1 MGSRQ
6 HGSVQ
11 SASCQSSHRHHP
23 VLGVRDRA
31 ALVRS
36 PALTTPQVL
45 AGQTQGFPSF
55 HAQALAVNPHAGGSM
70 GMSVG
75 PLGGYSILVV
85 DDEPLIAIGLNE
97 ALRDA
102 GAEVLTAH
110 DLTTALE
117 AAVNSS
123 VSAAILDVQL
133 GAADCG
139 AVCAALTSQEVPFMF
154 LTGFDSHDVL
164 KEWASIPT
172 LAKPTGEAELLA
184 SLEALLKPA
193 DDVGVAS

>member
-1 MGSRQ
+1 MGK
-6 HGSVQ
+6 
-11 SASCQSSHRHHP
+11 
-23 VLGVRDRA
+23 
-31 ALVRS
+31 
-36 PALTTPQVL
+36 
-45 AGQTQGFPSF
+45 
-55 HAQALAVNPHAGGSM
+55 
-70 GMSVG
+70 SVG

-85 DDEPLIAIGLNE
+85 DDEPLIAIGLID

-139 AVCAALTSQEVPFMF
+139 AVCAVLASQEVPFMF
-154 LTGFDSHDVL
+154 LTGFDSHAVL

-172 LAKPTGEAELLA
+172 LSKPTGEAELLA
-184 SLEALLKPA
+184 SVEALLKPA
-193 DDVGVAS
+193 EGSNTSPVDFAAAD

>member
-1 MGSRQ
+1 
-6 HGSVQ
+6 
-11 SASCQSSHRHHP
+11 
-23 VLGVRDRA
+23 
-31 ALVRS
+31 VRS
-36 PALTTPQVL
+36 LAQRSWLAWHPFSDRGKHGPAPQCSPADVRVFPHSTLKPQPLTVMR
-45 AGQTQGFPSF
+45 
-55 HAQALAVNPHAGGSM
+55 GSM

-85 DDEPLIAIGLNE
+85 DDEPLIAIGLND

-133 GAADCG
+133 GASDCG

-172 LAKPTGEAELLA
+172 LAKPTGEAELVA
-184 SLEALLKPA
+184 RVEALLKPPEISEA
-193 DDVGVAS
+193 PSEDVASSD